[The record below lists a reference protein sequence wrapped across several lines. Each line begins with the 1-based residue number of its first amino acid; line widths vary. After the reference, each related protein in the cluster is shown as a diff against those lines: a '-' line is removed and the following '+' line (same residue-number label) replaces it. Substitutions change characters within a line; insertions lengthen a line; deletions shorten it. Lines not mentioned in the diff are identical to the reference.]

1 MESTNPYG
9 QQLVIVEKKS
19 GELKLCCDFRLLN
32 KKTLADSYPL
42 PTVQEL
48 LDALKGSK
56 YYLVMDLISGYSQL
70 PLSERCK
77 FKTAFRALGQLFEFE
92 RMPFGI
98 INGPATFSRLISKCF
113 GDLNLVWLI
122 IFLDD
127 LLVYSKTIDE
137 MLDRLA
143 VVFERLKMFGLKIKP
158 SKVHLFQ
165 REVSHLGFHVSEKGI
180 PTDPE
185 KISAFTEWEI
195 PDHDKDLNSFLGLA
209 GYYRKFVIDFAKIA
223 KPLYDILNVNRS
235 KKKIRT
241 TQEDKK
247 ALKDKWTPACTEA
260 FETLKHKLT
269 SAPVLGFS

>member
-1 MESTNPYG
+1 MESTSPYG
-9 QQLVIVEKKS
+9 QQLVIVKKKS
-19 GELKLCCDFRLLN
+19 GELRLCCDFRLLN

-42 PTVQEL
+42 PRVQEL

-56 YYLVMDLISGYSQL
+56 YYSVMDSISDYSQL

-98 INGPATFSRLISKCF
+98 IIGPATFSRLMSKCF

-137 MLDRLA
+137 MLHRLA
-143 VVFERLKMFGLKIKP
+143 VVFERLKMFQLKIKP

-165 REVSHLGFHVSEKGI
+165 REVSHLEFM
-180 PTDPE
+180 
-185 KISAFTEWEI
+185 
-195 PDHDKDLNSFLGLA
+195 
-209 GYYRKFVIDFAKIA
+209 Y
-223 KPLYDILNVNRS
+223 
-235 KKKIRT
+235 
-241 TQEDKK
+241 
-247 ALKDKWTPACTEA
+247 LKR
-260 FETLKHKLT
+260 
-269 SAPVLGFS
+269 G